1 MPTLSAAIAFYPGRA
16 HGRVSAVSLHAQ
28 STPSAPAHHRINRA
42 GVARETPLP
51 RLRLTKAE
59 GLRGRRAYAGASG
72 DRSQEVVWAM
82 WFAVKRLT
90 LGIVLIAAGSAVL
103 LLTDVRPTAAD
114 GRSRPRIAIL
124 QQASTPVLDEG
135 VRGMVD
141 GLAEKGYRDGH
152 TADITTYNAHGDLP
166 TANAIAREIT
176 DGRFELVLTSSTPSL
191 QVVANANKAGRA
203 KHVFGIVADP
213 FVADVGLDRAN
224 PLKHPPYLVG
234 QSIMLPVGDAFRV
247 AKRMWPGLTK
257 IGVAWN
263 PAEPNS
269 RMFVGKAK
277 EAAPDLGIE
286 LIEAQ
291 VENTSGVTEAIHSV
305 LGRGAQVIWV
315 GGDNTICSAIDSVVA
330 TARQARAPVFS
341 ILPGNP
347 DRGTIFDLGLDF

>member
-1 MPTLSAAIAFYPGRA
+1 
-16 HGRVSAVSLHAQ
+16 
-28 STPSAPAHHRINRA
+28 
-42 GVARETPLP
+42 
-51 RLRLTKAE
+51 
-59 GLRGRRAYAGASG
+59 
-72 DRSQEVVWAM
+72 M
-82 WFAVKRLT
+82 WFAIKRLS
-90 LGIVLIAAGSAVL
+90 LGLLLIAVGSAVL
-103 LLTDVRPTAAD
+103 LFSDVRPTGAD
-114 GRSRPRIAIL
+114 GQSLPRIAIL
-124 QQASTPVLDEG
+124 QQSSTLVLDDG
-135 VRGMVD
+135 IRGMLD
-141 GLAEKGYRDGH
+141 ALAEKGYRDGE
-152 TADITTYNAHGDLP
+152 TCVVTRYNAQNDLP

-176 DGRFELVLTSSTPSL
+176 DGRFDLVLTSSTPSL

-213 FVADVGLDRAN
+213 YVADVGLDRAD
-224 PLKHPPYLVG
+224 PRKHPPYMVG

-277 EAAPDLGIE
+277 EAAPGMGLE

-305 LGRGAQVIWV
+305 IGRGAQALWV
-315 GGDNTICSAIDSVVA
+315 GGDNTISSAIESVVA
-330 TARQARAPVFS
+330 TAKQARTPVFS

-347 DRGTIFDLGLDF
+347 DRGTIFDLGLDFYEAGRQTGFLAAEVLGGADMSGIPIRDVADVVRRRFLLNVKALQGLKDPWRAPDDLLREADVVVDETGVHTKGGASTKP